1 MPRPPV
7 LRAGTPPTQ
16 TPHLSARIALRS
28 QVRNVHSYLADL
40 NAEVPL
46 YERSGALI
54 ALLLRTPLR
63 SAHLPGQAEELVVT
77 MYEHGIL
84 EIEDVRL
91 TQAFLA
97 DLLAAGYEFPP
108 LRPAARRNVSLHEPA

>member
-1 MPRPPV
+1 MPKHPPSLAP
-7 LRAGTPPTQ
+7 LRA
-16 TPHLSARIALRS
+16 ARLAP

-63 SAHLPGQAEELVVT
+63 AAHLPGQAEELVIA

-97 DLLAAGYEFPP
+97 DLIAAGYEFPP
-108 LRPAARRNVSLHEPA
+108 LRRNVTLHAPA